1 MEIVFTNH
9 AKLRIEKRKILEEE
23 VIDAIKNPDKTIKKH
38 GKILFSKMA
47 VVVQEMIESKKSG
60 VAFTINPVNKNH
72 NEIIIESSFGLGESV
87 VSGIVTPNNYIINKT
102 SQKIM
107 KETISEK
114 KIAVVRKKGKTKT
127 IKLSREKIKEKS
139 LSNKELK
146 GIIKECI
153 KIERYYKKPMDIEW
167 AIDDKLYI
175 LQARPITTF

>member
-87 VSGIVTPNNYIINKT
+87 VSGIVTPKKKKK
-102 SQKIM
+102 KIM